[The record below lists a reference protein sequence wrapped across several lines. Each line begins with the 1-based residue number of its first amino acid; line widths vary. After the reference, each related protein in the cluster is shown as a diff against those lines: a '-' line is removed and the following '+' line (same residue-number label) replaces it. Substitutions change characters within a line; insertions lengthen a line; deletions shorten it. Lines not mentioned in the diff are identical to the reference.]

1 MPNYF
6 QGAKIWTEFCRITI
20 KVIFDIS
27 GVFSGEKKYNFMIQL
42 FEILYKKNGTLKN
55 KQLCKET
62 WYISRHNE
70 SQF

>member
-1 MPNYF
+1 MLNYF

-42 FEILYKKNGTLKN
+42 FEILYKKKMG
-55 KQLCKET
+55 
-62 WYISRHNE
+62 H
-70 SQF
+70 